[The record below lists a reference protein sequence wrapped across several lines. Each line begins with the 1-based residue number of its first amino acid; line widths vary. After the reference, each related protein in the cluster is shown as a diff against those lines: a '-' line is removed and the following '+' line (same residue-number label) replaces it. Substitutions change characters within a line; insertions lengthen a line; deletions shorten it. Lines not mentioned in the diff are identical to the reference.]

1 MVTPEAANAGTQ
13 AGRGDLIGRMIGAA
27 RLNVHTFE
35 EVEND
40 PKAMSQALLVVI
52 IVSVA
57 SAIGAVLASVF
68 FGVSGIGNVATSV
81 IFGIVRG
88 VVFWA
93 VWALLTFILGTTLFK
108 TPDTHANWGQLAR
121 TSGFAQSPGV
131 FQALFFIPFIGPV
144 IALISS
150 IWQLVAMVIGV
161 RQALDYKET
170 WRAVAVVV
178 VGFLIIFIPLFFF
191 ASRLGVGGM
200 SR

>member
-1 MVTPEAANAGTQ
+1 
-13 AGRGDLIGRMIGAA
+13 MIGAA

-40 PKAMSQALLVVI
+40 PKATSQALLVVI

-57 SAIGAVLASVF
+57 STIGAVLAAVF
-68 FGVSGIGNVATSV
+68 SGGGAGELAIGVVFGVL
-81 IFGIVRG
+81 RG

-121 TSGFAQSPGV
+121 TTGFAQSPGV
-131 FQALFFIPFIGPV
+131 FHALIFIPGIGPV
-144 IALISS
+144 IGLVSS
-150 IWQLVAMVIGV
+150 LWQLVAMVIAV
-161 RQALDYKET
+161 RQALDYKDT
-170 WRAVAVVV
+170 LRAVAVVV
-178 VGFLIIFIPLFFF
+178 VGFIIVFVPLFLL
-191 ASRLGVGGM
+191 ARILGVAGM